1 MKKISPRFIFIYFLT
16 KVIVCFMES
25 AKDHDDENGV
35 VFNIQRFSL
44 HDGPGIRT
52 TVFMKGCPL
61 KCLWCSNP
69 ESQDIFPNL
78 MVRDIQC
85 KGCGACE
92 KVCPRGAI
100 KMSKTGLREINWQ
113 ICDQCLSCV
122 KACIYGSLN
131 VCGATM
137 ELHEVVHEVMKDEDF
152 YNNSGGGVTISG
164 GESLLQVDFVARL
177 LKAFKRKG
185 LHTAVDTSGHVPWS
199 NFEKILPYTDLI
211 LFDIKH
217 LNPREHIRATDVD
230 NNLILENLE
239 RLSSSVRIW
248 LRLPLITGFNDSKEH
263 IRSVGILTKKIGAEK
278 VSLLP
283 YHEGGKS
290 KSEQMGKSYP
300 LSKTE
305 VPNDEHINN
314 LKEILKEEG
323 LKVSVGN

>member
-1 MKKISPRFIFIYFLT
+1 
-16 KVIVCFMES
+16 MES
-25 AKDHDDENGV
+25 AKDHSDENGV

-85 KGCGACE
+85 KGCSACE

-177 LKAFKRKG
+177 LRAFKEEG

-199 NFEKILPYTDLI
+199 NFEKILPHTDLI

-217 LNPREHIRATDVD
+217 LDPREHIRATGVD

-239 RLSSSVRIW
+239 KLSGSVRIW
-248 LRLPLITGFNDSKEH
+248 LRLPLITGFNDGREH
-263 IRSVGILTKKIGAEK
+263 IRRIGILTKKIGAEK
-278 VSLLP
+278 ISLLA

-290 KSEQMGKSYP
+290 KCEQMGKPYP

-305 VPNDEHINN
+305 VPNDEHIDN
-314 LKEILKEEG
+314 LKEILEEEG
-323 LKVSVGN
+323 LRVSVGN

>member
-1 MKKISPRFIFIYFLT
+1 
-16 KVIVCFMES
+16 MES
-25 AKDHDDENGV
+25 AKDHSDENGV

-92 KVCPRGAI
+92 EVCPRGAI
-100 KMSKTGLREINWQ
+100 KISKTGQREINWQ

-164 GESLLQVDFVARL
+164 GESLLQIDFVARL
-177 LKAFKRKG
+177 LRAFKEEG

-199 NFEKILPYTDLI
+199 NFEKILPHTDLI

-217 LNPREHIRATDVD
+217 LDPRKHVRATGVD

-239 RLSSSVRIW
+239 KLSGSVRIW
-248 LRLPLITGFNDSKEH
+248 LRLPLITGFNDGKEH
-263 IRSVGILTKKIGAEK
+263 IRRIGILGKKIGTEK
-278 VSLLP
+278 ISLLA

-290 KSEQMGKSYP
+290 KCEQMGKSYP

-305 VPNDEHINN
+305 VPNDEHIDN
-314 LKEILKEEG
+314 LKEILKGEG
-323 LKVSVGN
+323 LRVSVGN